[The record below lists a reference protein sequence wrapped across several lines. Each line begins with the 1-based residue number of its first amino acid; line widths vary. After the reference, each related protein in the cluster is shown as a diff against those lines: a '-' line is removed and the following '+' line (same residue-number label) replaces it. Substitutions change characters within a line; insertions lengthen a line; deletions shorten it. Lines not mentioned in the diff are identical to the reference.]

1 MSLRDKLVE
10 ILPDLLPA
18 REEEA
23 IKGKELIARVRAVL
37 GDAYS
42 DHSLRSQFSFIALEP
57 DSCLARVANGQGYY
71 LRTEETASSLHNMFE
86 SEAEAS
92 REGRDPLHKAL
103 ALAVR
108 LYDTAGM
115 GVFVYPLETEESWEH
130 ADLVAV
136 QWPAATTDETG
147 ALVFEPTDAPTPT
160 LRAVCVCIEP
170 DAESCRRAFFRTLA
184 CALCTQE
191 AELLLIGDEPDMPD
205 ELTRLAS
212 LYGVGIR
219 AISADVAGE
228 DALPRADEIFRA
240 EAADAR
246 GLLSELPQLTLAHPR
261 HRIAPQLSANH
272 LPATAAAMH
281 WAQSCIAKGRVEAY
295 EMRVAVN

>member
-1 MSLRDKLVE
+1 ME

-261 HRIAPQLSANH
+261 HRTAPQLSANH

>member
-1 MSLRDKLVE
+1 ME

>member
-261 HRIAPQLSANH
+261 HRTAPQLSANH

>member
-1 MSLRDKLVE
+1 ME

-115 GVFVYPLETEESWEH
+115 GVFVYPLESEESWEH

-170 DAESCRRAFFRTLA
+170 DDESCRRAFFRTLA